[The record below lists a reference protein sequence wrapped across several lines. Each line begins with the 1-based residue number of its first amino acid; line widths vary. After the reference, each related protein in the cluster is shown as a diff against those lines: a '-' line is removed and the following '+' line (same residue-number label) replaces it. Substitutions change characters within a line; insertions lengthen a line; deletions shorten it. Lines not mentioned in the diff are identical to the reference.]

1 MAADC
6 HYLSMTS
13 VTAALTFAASR
24 IRWVSTDHPP
34 ASNVVDADYQPI
46 PGLYAIGNV
55 CGGMYGV
62 DYPLLL
68 NGNSYGRAFS
78 YSLALGR
85 ILSGKPDEE

>member
-1 MAADC
+1 MADGVFMLDVMGGC
-6 HYLSMTS
+6 LMNKE
-13 VTAALTFAASR
+13 L
-24 IRWVSTDHPP
+24 
-34 ASNVVDADYQPI
+34 NVLDADYQPI